1 MPQSIGRFEVRQE
14 LGRGAQSVVY
24 RAWDAQ
30 LQREVAIKTM
40 HFSRA
45 DAQRNAMLLS
55 EARAVSKLHHAN
67 VVPIFDMG
75 EQDGD
80 PYLVFE
86 LVEGRTL
93 ADQLRVDGPIEPR
106 QAAGLLRQVV
116 DALAHAHLLGVI
128 HRDLKPSNILIDA
141 QGMPRV
147 MDFGIASSVGDAVDA
162 KGGGLSGTP
171 AYMAPEY
178 VDQGIISEQVDV
190 YAAGLIMLELLTAR
204 RAVPG
209 DTAQQALYQV
219 LHGTITPPKGLDER
233 LADIVMKCCARDPS
247 LRYADARQLREA
259 LDRYLGGGRPAGAK
273 DDAEDENLGRQ
284 STLDFLLRRMRHK
297 SDFPALS
304 DSVSAINRLT
314 NSDRESINKL
324 SNTILKDYA
333 LTNKILRL
341 VNSAFY
347 RQSGGGNISTVSR
360 AVIVLGF
367 DAIRNIAITVLLF
380 EHLKDKNN
388 ARELKEGFLRANL
401 AGLLAR
407 DTGQKLGWRD
417 SEEVFICALFHGLGQ
432 LLTQFYFPEELE
444 TIRVLMQQKKL
455 NEDAAAMQ
463 VLGMTLEDLG
473 IGIARNWG
481 FPTSIVNSMRKL
493 ADGPVRKGNTPEE
506 TMRVV
511 AGFANELCEMIAG
524 VPPEG
529 RAKAI
534 AALGERF
541 ADSVPLSGKQL
552 VGVVEKSSTEL
563 DKVAAI
569 LHVNLTQSPFARQL
583 KGFVTQL
590 VAESDTTKS
599 PATAQEK
606 TARAVDSLGSTLEAT
621 VLHGAM
627 EAEATTLT
635 GDALDDED
643 EDDGQSGVD
652 VEAVLTAGIQDI
664 SNALVEDVSLNDLLR
679 IILETMYRA
688 AGFKRVLLCL
698 RDAKAGQMVGRF
710 GFGPDAVD
718 VAKQFRFPLAFSPDV
733 FHLATS
739 KGVDILISDIDD
751 PKIADK
757 IPRWYRERISAKT
770 FVIFPLTLKG
780 NPVAMIY
787 CDKDRAGSINIPEKE
802 LQLMKT
808 LRNQAVLAIKQSA

>member
-1 MPQSIGRFEVRQE
+1 MPQLIGRFEVRQE
-14 LGRGAQSVVY
+14 LGRGAQSIVY

-40 HFSRA
+40 HFGRA
-45 DAQRNAMLLS
+45 DARRNEMLLA
-55 EARAVSKLHHAN
+55 EARTVSKLHHPNA
-67 VVPIFDMG
+67 VPIFDLG

-93 ADQLRVDGPIEPR
+93 ADQLRTDGPIEPR
-106 QAAGLLRQVV
+106 QAVGLLRYVV
-116 DALAHAHLLGVI
+116 DALAHAHALGVI
-128 HRDLKPSNILIDA
+128 HRDLKPSNILMDG
-141 QGMPRV
+141 QGIPHV
-147 MDFGIASSVGDAVDA
+147 MDFGIASRVGDAQDA
-162 KGGGLSGTP
+162 QGAGLSGTP
-171 AYMAPEY
+171 SYMAPEY
-178 VDQGIISEQVDV
+178 VDRGVITEQVDV
-190 YAAGLIMLELLTAR
+190 YAAGLIMLEMLTAR
-204 RAVPG
+204 RVIQG
-209 DTAQQALYQV
+209 DTSQQVLYQV

-233 LADIVMKCCARDPS
+233 LNDIVLKCCARDPA
-247 LRYADARQLREA
+247 LRYANAGQLREA
-259 LDRYLGGGRPAGAK
+259 LDRYLGGGRARSATA
-273 DDAEDENLGRQ
+273 AEDEEDANLGHQ

-347 RQSGGGNISTVSR
+347 RQSGGGSISTVSR

-380 EHLKDKNN
+380 EHIKDKSN
-388 ARELKEGFLRANL
+388 ARDLKEGFLRANL

-407 DTGQKLGWRD
+407 DAGQKLGWRD

-444 TIRVLMQQKKL
+444 TIRILMQQKRL
-455 NEDAAAMQ
+455 TEEAASMQ

-473 IGIARNWG
+473 IGIARSWG
-481 FPTSIVNSMRKL
+481 FPPSIVNSMRKL
-493 ADGPVRKGNTPEE
+493 GEGPVRKGNTMEE

-511 AGFANELCEMIAG
+511 SGFANELCELIAG
-524 VPPEG
+524 VPAEG

-534 AALGERF
+534 AAMGQRF
-541 ADSVPLSGKQL
+541 AESVPLTGKQL
-552 VGVVEKSSTEL
+552 VAVVEKSSLEL

-569 LHVNLTQSPFARQL
+569 LHVNLTQSPFARQIRGFIAPTADETPL
-583 KGFVTQL
+583 DQSTKGK
-590 VAESDTTKS
+590 A
-599 PATAQEK
+599 
-606 TARAVDSLGSTLEAT
+606 ARAADALGTTLEAT
-621 VLHGAM
+621 VLHDTTM
-627 EAEATTLT
+627 EADETTLVDDSRGND
-635 GDALDDED
+635 GDDAPD
-643 EDDGQSGVD
+643 VD
-652 VEAVLTAGIQDI
+652 VAAVLTAGIQDI
-664 SNALVEDVSLNDLLR
+664 SNALVEEVSLNDLLR

-710 GFGPDAVD
+710 GFGPDTAEV
-718 VAKQFRFPLAFSPDV
+718 VKQFRFPLAFAPDV

-757 IPRWYRERISAKT
+757 IPSWYREKIQAKT
-770 FVIFPLTLKG
+770 FVIFPLTLK
-780 NPVAMIY
+780 NVPVAMIY
-787 CDKDRAGSINIPEKE
+787 CDKERAGSINILEKE